1 MDNLNIKELN
11 LEGNCIT
18 SYKYKTLSSGIKSL
32 INLRTIIL
40 GHNKLSSLNFFKVKN
55 CFLSQS
61 YFITCINNYSSV
73 IYVGCMQFAFCRFE
87 I

>member
-18 SYKYKTLSSGIKSL
+18 SYKYKTLGSGIKSL

-55 CFLSQS
+55 CFLSIVF
-61 YFITCINNYSSV
+61 YY
-73 IYVGCMQFAFCRFE
+73 IYK
-87 I
+87 